1 MFSTEIKL
9 VFGFDIWIYY
19 KARNYGQSTENVPL
33 KKLFFR
39 STPRMAEHFVRLFT
53 NLKKNPIG
61 KQTLQAKVPQS
72 TRVLQKCH
80 KKCITIPRLPVPL
93 VSSLLRSICL
103 VSSHNV
109 LSCVVWR
116 NQTTAVKETYV
127 LTYVIKSTIDSV
139 NFYYKNK
146 TKQKKPFSPKKI
158 TIVQEIK
165 FDSQTIDRSF
175 TLSLFTSN
183 TSVTNTRYCKI
194 LPTLNQVPSMSSI
207 IFMRINYGRLA
218 RCCVI
223 AKIEH
228 KSIKSDTSRSWR
240 RSRH

>member
-1 MFSTEIKL
+1 MEILLGSKL
-9 VFGFDIWIYY
+9 WPVNRKCPVKEPI
-19 KARNYGQSTENVPL
+19 L
-33 KKLFFR
+33 R

-61 KQTLQAKVPQS
+61 KQTLQAKVSQS
-72 TRVLQKCH
+72 TRVLQKWH

-93 VSSLLRSICL
+93 VPSLLRSICL

-109 LSCVVWR
+109 LSCVAWR
-116 NQTTAVKETYV
+116 NQTTAVKETCV

-139 NFYYKNK
+139 NFYLKK
-146 TKQKKPFSPKKI
+146 KQQNKPFSLKKI

-183 TSVTNTRYCKI
+183 TSVTNTRYCEI

-207 IFMRINYGRLA
+207 IFMGINYGRLA

-228 KSIKSDTSRSWR
+228 KSIKSDTSRS
-240 RSRH
+240 

>member
-19 KARNYGQSTENVPL
+19 KARNYVQSTENVPL
-33 KKLFFR
+33 KKRFFR

-72 TRVLQKCH
+72 TRVLQKWH
-80 KKCITIPRLPVPL
+80 KKCITIPRLPVSL
-93 VSSLLRSICL
+93 VPSLLRSICL

-146 TKQKKPFSPKKI
+146 TKQNKPFSPKKI

-165 FDSQTIDRSF
+165 FDSQTIDLSF

-183 TSVTNTRYCKI
+183 TSFIIYTRYCKI
-194 LPTLNQVPSMSSI
+194 LPTLNQVPSMSSV

-228 KSIKSDTSRSWR
+228 KSIKSDTSRS
-240 RSRH
+240 